1 MVGDSCECSH
11 SACTY
16 SISLQIRRVSP
27 SAIPM
32 WLHTHSIFSHTQH
45 VLKLSMPNIISVP
58 SQPQTFSTE
67 GL

>member
-11 SACTY
+11 SVCTY
-16 SISLQIRRVSP
+16 SISLQIGCVSP
-27 SAIPM
+27 SAIPTVVAYTFH
-32 WLHTHSIFSHTQH
+32 LTQH
-45 VLKLSMPNIISVP
+45 VLKLSMPNTISVP